1 MAEFLPVYK
10 KLLRDPVT
18 FARSASGLAL
28 RKYQRGVIEAI
39 FDSVI
44 NGCGMEFVV
53 MFPRQSGKNEL
64 QAQLEVYL
72 LTLLSVKPVEMIK
85 VSPTLQPQALNAMRR
100 LEKVLRRNLL
110 LDQLWVKESGS
121 SYRVDQARLT
131 FLSGAPE
138 SSIVGA
144 TASGLLEVD
153 EAQDVTILKFDRDI
167 APMGASTCVTRVFWG
182 TAWTN
187 TTLLSRE
194 LHAAQDAEKM
204 DGRRRVFRL
213 TADEVAAEVAP
224 YRKHVD
230 EMVARLGRNHPLI
243 RTQYFSEE
251 MTDRGG
257 MFPPERI
264 ARLLSAQPLPTA
276 PQAEG
281 VYALLLDVAG
291 EDEGARGLDGSLT
304 LANPKRDATA
314 LTIVEVAQTDGLSTI
329 GEKVIHSPVE
339 NLPVYIPV
347 LRQQWIGAEHTAL
360 HNQLRSLALE
370 WNARAV
376 VVDATGVGAGLASFL
391 ERSLPGR
398 VFPFT
403 FNSASKSQLGWDFLG
418 IVDSGRWR
426 EPKLPASPPS
436 PLRRHQQEFLQQL
449 KGCTFEVL
457 EGAEQ
462 RMRWGVPDGARD
474 PATGELLHDDWVLS
488 AALCARLENLDW
500 SFRGETLII
509 QGKDPLKGMEGKY

>member
-1 MAEFLPVYK
+1 MAEFIPVYK

-85 VSPTLQPQALNAMRR
+85 VSPTLQPQALSAMRR

-110 LDQLWVKESGS
+110 LDQLWVKESGN
-121 SYRVDQARLT
+121 SYRVDKARLT

-187 TTLLSRE
+187 ATLLSRE
-194 LHAAQDAEKM
+194 LHAALDAEKM

-224 YRKHVD
+224 YRRHVD

-264 ARLLSAQPLPTA
+264 TRMLSNLTVVTA
-276 PQAEG
+276 PQPG
-281 VYALLLDVAG
+281 RKYALLLDVAG
-291 EDEGARGLDGSLT
+291 EDEGARGIDGSLT

-314 LTIVEVAQTDGLSTI
+314 LTIIEIRQGSELSTT
-329 GEKVIHSPVE
+329 GDNVIHNPVE
-339 NLPVYIPV
+339 NLPVYVPV
-347 LRQQWIGAEHTAL
+347 LRRQWLGEDHTAL
-360 HNQLRSLALE
+360 HNQLRALALE

-398 VFPFT
+398 VFPFV
-403 FNSASKSQLGWDFLG
+403 FNSVSKSQLGWDFLG

-426 EPKLPASPPS
+426 EPKLPDSLS
-436 PLRRHQQEFLQQL
+436 TPLRRYQQEFLQQL

-462 RMRWGVPDGARD
+462 RMRWGVPEGSRD
-474 PATGELLHDDWVLS
+474 SETGELLHDDWVLS
-488 AALCARLENLDW
+488 AALCARLEKLDW
-500 SFRGETLII
+500 TAHGETLII
-509 QGKDPLKGMEGKY
+509 QARDPLKGMDRSF

>member
-1 MAEFLPVYK
+1 MPVYK
-10 KLLRDPVT
+10 KLLRDPVV
-18 FARSASGLAL
+18 FARHASGLSF
-28 RKYQRGVIEAI
+28 RSYQRGVVEAI
-39 FDSVI
+39 VDSVI
-44 NGCGMEFVV
+44 NNHGMEFVV

-72 LTLLSVKPVEMIK
+72 LTLFSSFTVEMIK
-85 VSPTLQPQALNAMRR
+85 VSPTLHPQALNAMRR
-100 LEKVLRRNLL
+100 LEKVLHRNLL
-110 LDQLWVKESGS
+110 LQQLWEKQPGN
-121 SYRVDQARLT
+121 SYKVGEARLT
-131 FLSGAPE
+131 FLSGSPE

-167 APMGASTCVTRVFWG
+167 APMGASTCATRVFWG

-194 LHAAQDAEKM
+194 LRAARDAEKA

-213 TADEVAAEVAP
+213 TAEDVAAEVAP
-224 YRKHVD
+224 YRQHVE

-251 MTDRGG
+251 LDDRGG

-264 ARLLSAQPLPTA
+264 ALMVGGQPHPAA
-276 PQAEG
+276 PQPG
-281 VYALLLDVAG
+281 RVYALLLDVAG
-291 EDEGARGLDGSLT
+291 EDEGARAIDGSLT
-304 LANPKRDATA
+304 LANPARDATA
-314 LTIVEVAQTDGLSTI
+314 LTIVEVMPAGEFSTT
-329 GEKVIHSPVE
+329 GEKVIHSPVD
-339 NLPVYIPV
+339 NLPIYIPV
-347 LRQQWIGAEHTAL
+347 LRRQWIGTEHTAL
-360 HNQLRSLALE
+360 HNQLRSLVLE

-403 FNSASKSQLGWDFLG
+403 FNSVSKSQLGWDFLG

-426 EPKLPASPPS
+426 EPALPETAPTSQPQY
-436 PLRRHQQEFLQQL
+436 QQEFLQQL

-462 RMRWGVPDGARD
+462 RMRWGVADGARD
-474 PATGELLHDDWVLS
+474 TATGELLHDDWVLS
-488 AALCARLENLDW
+488 AALCARLEKLDW
-500 SFRGETLII
+500 TVRGETLII
-509 QGKDPLKGMEGKY
+509 QARDPLKSMDKGF